1 MKDLPHIGD
10 IILIK
15 AGDGLPERTGIVLRV
30 RTRKDGY
37 WTAAELLIDGEVKWI
52 NKGQMI
58 RFTGRPKGISR
69 IDQVSR
75 RTHGWFVRIY
85 EGKRTRVARLFSD
98 QKHNGIGLALEAA
111 IDFHKSE
118 SEVVRQQVQQN
129 LQSQQPQAAAAG

>member
-10 IILIK
+10 IILVK
-15 AGDGLPERTGIVLRV
+15 AGDGFPERTGIVLRV

-37 WTAAELLIDGEVKWI
+37 WTAAELWIDGGVKWV
-52 NKGQMI
+52 NKGQLI
-58 RFTGRPKGISR
+58 RVTGRPKGISR
-69 IDQVSR
+69 IDQPSR

-111 IDFHKSE
+111 MEFHKRE
-118 SEVVRQQVQQN
+118 SEVARQQMQ
-129 LQSQQPQAAAAG
+129 QSQSPQVATVG